1 MSVTPQA
8 IKELRER
15 TQAGMSD
22 CKSALVESG
31 GDMEKAVELILKK
44 GLVKSAKRAGAVA
57 AEGEVRA
64 SVTADRLSATVVEV
78 NIQTDFAARNEQF
91 KQFVGEVLAAVEQAP
106 KGADAHSLP
115 LGGKTIGDMATD
127 LTAKIGEKIQ
137 VRRWNRVSVPQGKQG
152 IAHAYVH
159 LGGKIGVVL
168 TIETGTTEAA
178 TSPAVAELADDLA
191 MHIAATG
198 PVALRRDEI
207 NADLT
212 AKQKVIFEAQL
223 AEDPKQKDHPERWG
237 KIIEGKFNKWFS
249 ESVLLEQ
256 ESVVTKSNEKGE
268 PLPAEKI
275 EKILE
280 KAAKVLGTT
289 VTVGEFVRFER
300 GEGVE
305 KAPTG
310 DFAAEVAKMAGG

>member
-22 CKSALVESG
+22 CKSALVESS
-31 GDMEKAVELILKK
+31 GDMEKAVEIILKK

-64 SVTADRLSATVVEV
+64 AVAEAKHAANIVEV
-78 NIQTDFAARNEQF
+78 NIQTDFAARNDQF
-91 KQFVGEVLAAVEQAP
+91 KAFVRDVLGAVEVAP
-106 KGADAHSLP
+106 KGAEAHTLP
-115 LGGKTIGDMATD
+115 LAGKTIAELATD
-127 LTAKIGEKIQ
+127 LTAKIGEKVH
-137 VRRWNRVSVPQGKQG
+137 VRRWSRVEIPADKQG

-159 LGGKIGVVL
+159 LGGKIGVIL
-168 TIETGTTEAA
+168 TIETGTAEAA
-178 TSPAVAELADDLA
+178 KSPVIAELADDLA

-198 PVALRRDEI
+198 PVSLRRDEI
-207 NADLT
+207 TEDVKAR
-212 AKQKVIFEAQL
+212 QKDIFEAQL
-223 AEDPKQKDHPERWG
+223 REDPKQKDHPERWV
-237 KIIEGKFNKWFS
+237 KIIEGKFNKWFA

-256 ESVVTKSNEKGE
+256 ESVVTKSNEKGD

-275 EKILE
+275 TVILD
-280 KAAKVLGTT
+280 KAGKALGTT
-289 VTVGEFVRFER
+289 VTVGSFVRFER
-300 GEGVE
+300 GEGIE
-305 KAPTG
+305 KAQG